1 MKLNEWKRIELSK
14 DGNNKFCINVTGYK
28 MFSYESFFGCSLFIW
43 NALVAIVLIQLIE
56 IFEIILEG
64 ISSDVYPDIMEK
76 IFG

>member
-14 DGNNKFCINVTGYK
+14 DGNNKLYK
-28 MFSYESFFGCSLFIW
+28 DGTVCQMFSKGSFFGCSLFLCY
-43 NALVAIVLIQLIE
+43 ALVAIVLIQLIE

-64 ISSDVYPDIMEK
+64 ISSDVYPGVMDK